1 MKKIKCLLLF
11 LFIALTLNTWAQ
23 ETESSGLKDKIE
35 ARRVSFI
42 TQRLD
47 LSPAESQVFWPTYN
61 QYRKELEAVRKSKKE
76 IIDVGIKNMTDSE
89 ISKMLEDGLAAEQK
103 ELDIKRKY
111 YNEFKKAISA
121 RKIAKLYKAEKE
133 FIKIVLDEFYNN
145 KSR

>member
-76 IIDVGIKNMTDSE
+76 IIDAGIKNMTDAE

-145 KSR
+145 KNR

>member
-47 LSPAESQVFWPTYN
+47 LSPAESQVFWPTYK
-61 QYRKELEAVRKSKKE
+61 QYRL
-76 IIDVGIKNMTDSE
+76 I
-89 ISKMLEDGLAAEQK
+89 
-103 ELDIKRKY
+103 
-111 YNEFKKAISA
+111 
-121 RKIAKLYKAEKE
+121 
-133 FIKIVLDEFYNN
+133 
-145 KSR
+145 

>member
-76 IIDVGIKNMTDSE
+76 IIDAGIKNMTDAA

-145 KSR
+145 KNR